1 MTALARHADPV
12 TAHEAATKVG
22 KGSRELED
30 RIGQVVAAGRHPV
43 TAESIAEMIIIEVGG
58 PCRWTHS
65 TIVTAVTRARR
76 RKLIVKAGTGT
87 TSRGSRATAYVAG
100 PA

>member
-1 MTALARHADPV
+1 MTALARHADPA

-30 RIGQVVAAGRHPV
+30 RIGRVVAAGRYPV
-43 TAESIAEMIIIEVGG
+43 TAESIAELIIIEVGG

-76 RKLIVKAGTGT
+76 RNLIVKAGTGI
-87 TSRGSRATAYVAG
+87 TSRGSRATAYLAG